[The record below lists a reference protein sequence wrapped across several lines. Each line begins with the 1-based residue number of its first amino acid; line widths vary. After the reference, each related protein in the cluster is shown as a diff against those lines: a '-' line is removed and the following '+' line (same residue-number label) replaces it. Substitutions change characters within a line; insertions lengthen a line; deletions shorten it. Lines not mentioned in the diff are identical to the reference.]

1 MDPVTTSQTPQLDW
15 FSIILH
21 SGPIGAAVMI
31 ILAILS
37 IWAWVVIISKLRILK
52 KMHGLSEKF
61 LTQFWEAKSFSELNV
76 HVKNMSYSPA
86 REVFRAGF
94 NEMIRVLQS
103 REKKHASNPMM
114 FDTVRRSLAR
124 QKMIEESLL
133 SSNIGILAI
142 CASAGPFIGLF
153 GTVVGIIRA
162 FHEIG
167 ISGASSLAAVAPGIS
182 EALVATALGLFVAIP
197 AVVFYNVISSKIRR
211 HLVLL
216 DSFSSDFMNILERHY
231 SVQKGDSE

>member
-1 MDPVTTSQTPQLDW
+1 MDPVATNSSQVDW
-15 FSIILH
+15 FSILLH
-21 SGPIGAAVMI
+21 SGPISALVML
-31 ILAILS
+31 ILVLFS
-37 IWAWVVIISKLRILK
+37 IWSWVVIISKIRVLK
-52 KMHGLSEKF
+52 KMQKLSEKF
-61 LTQFWEAKSFSELNV
+61 LTHFWEAKSFSELNI
-76 HVKNMSYSPA
+76 HVKDMVYSPA

-94 NEMIRVLQS
+94 NEMIRVLQT
-103 REKKHASNPMM
+103 REKKHASNPII

-133 SSNIGILAI
+133 SNNIGVLAV

-167 ISGASSLAAVAPGIS
+167 LSGASSLAAVAPGIS
-182 EALVATALGLFVAIP
+182 EALIATALGLFVAIP
-197 AVVFYNVISSKIRR
+197 AVIFYNIISSKIRK

-216 DSFSSDFMNILERHY
+216 DGFSSDFMNILERHY
-231 SVQKGDSE
+231 SIQKNDSES